1 MQMTDK
7 YSKVALRKS
16 GKGGF
21 TLIELLIYT
30 GILILLVAVVG
41 STLLSMGRAYRSLV
55 AEQAVESAGRVG
67 LERMARETRNAHGI
81 DLSGSTFGTSP
92 GQLSLST
99 IDEDG
104 TPIIVQFFLSG
115 ESLHV
120 REGGLDQ
127 GPLTGTATRVTNL
140 IFRKITTEKSTAV
153 KIEMTVES
161 GTSSA
166 YHVRSFYDTS
176 ILRPSYT
183 Q

>member
-55 AEQAVESAGRVG
+55 AEQAVAWRARRGMP
-67 LERMARETRNAHGI
+67 MALTFLAVPSVLLPGNYR
-81 DLSGSTFGTSP
+81 LVPST
-92 GQLSLST
+92 
-99 IDEDG
+99 
-104 TPIIVQFFLSG
+104 
-115 ESLHV
+115 
-120 REGGLDQ
+120 
-127 GPLTGTATRVTNL
+127 
-140 IFRKITTEKSTAV
+140 K
-153 KIEMTVES
+153 TV
-161 GTSSA
+161 
-166 YHVRSFYDTS
+166 
-176 ILRPSYT
+176 P